1 MKDELT
7 GDFEELIVA
16 LIYTPAE
23 YDVHCLREAVE
34 GLGTRESALIG
45 IICSRSNRVR
55 HRHHMFTLEPG
66 TSSAS
71 SAYARIE
78 YVVSII

>member
-1 MKDELT
+1 MTSSVASRVCCQDLVSALKDELT

-55 HRHHMFTLEPG
+55 RSHNLVT
-66 TSSAS
+66 
-71 SAYARIE
+71 
-78 YVVSII
+78 V